1 MKFASSND
9 LVYIGESSAL
19 ADINIKETVENLMES
34 NYNYIINICDCRN
47 TWSTVEN
54 GWKENTEEYEAER
67 EVLSQW

>member
-34 NYNYIINICDCRN
+34 KSSSISLNTANNRN
-47 TWSTVEN
+47 SWSAVESR
-54 GWKENTEEYEAER
+54 WKEDIKVYET
-67 EVLSQW
+67 